1 LLCKARRA
9 RTQGFTAAALDVELA
24 RTLVM
29 LLHPIAAL
37 TLIWLFIKQ
46 RRWRQEG
53 HLLRGA
59 ERSVA
64 LVSHQATGDRMMAA
78 VLGVIALAFSAQLA
92 RAQFDD
98 VEATA
103 YLVPGHFHGWAG
115 LLALVMM
122 LILWRMG
129 RKTRD
134 LKAEGQSFARSKK
147 MHGRISD
154 VMMMLVFIHA
164 FLGFLYLLQIL

>member
-1 LLCKARRA
+1 
-9 RTQGFTAAALDVELA
+9 
-24 RTLVM
+24 
-29 LLHPIAAL
+29 
-37 TLIWLFIKQ
+37 
-46 RRWRQEG
+46 
-53 HLLRGA
+53 
-59 ERSVA
+59 
-64 LVSHQATGDRMMAA
+64 
-78 VLGVIALAFSAQLA
+78 
-92 RAQFDD
+92 
-98 VEATA
+98 
-103 YLVPGHFHGWAG
+103 
-115 LLALVMM
+115 MM

>member
-1 LLCKARRA
+1 MLTTKWQLYVEFGIAFSLPIRA
-9 RTQGFTAAALDVELA
+9 EPKVDTK
-24 RTLVM
+24 
-29 LLHPIAAL
+29 
-37 TLIWLFIKQ
+37 LFYAQ
-46 RRWRQEG
+46 RCAQEG
-53 HLLRGA
+53 RLLRGG

-92 RAQFDD
+92 RAQFDG

-115 LLALVMM
+115 LLALAMM
-122 LILWRMG
+122 LNLWRLG

>member
-1 LLCKARRA
+1 MA
-9 RTQGFTAAALDVELA
+9 
-24 RTLVM
+24 
-29 LLHPIAAL
+29 
-37 TLIWLFIKQ
+37 
-46 RRWRQEG
+46 
-53 HLLRGA
+53 
-59 ERSVA
+59 
-64 LVSHQATGDRMMAA
+64 HQATGDRMMAA
-78 VLGVIALAFSAQLA
+78 VIGVIALAFSAQLA

-115 LLALVMM
+115 LLALAMM

-164 FLGFLYLLQIL
+164 FLGFLYLLQII